1 MTLYIFKFMKCP
13 HCNQEHLEGTK
24 FCPETGKSLQF
35 YQSDLVSNN
44 CDKYLN
50 PTMSRFDGTEEVDVI
65 LKSAGKRLLNVVKVV
80 MEACGYG
87 LAASKYLVE
96 SAPAILRKNAP
107 LKEALALK
115 VELNVCGADV
125 EIQRYVSFPWST
137 SEDLKRGDVVLD
149 GIVLGGPYP
158 YEYTS
163 GNIVPLKEGSIE
175 YIPLCEG
182 VYALRPLLDTNEE
195 SFCHL
200 FTNPHIINEEFLS
213 RSQESVE
220 WMQVSLDCPLFE
232 DLCISSTN
240 EIANNIEVIEQLGYL
255 RIRNFVKPSPAY
267 NSFAC
272 FISTRPNTAGLF
284 VFIVLF
290 HDFLYFF
297 NDVITECVSFAG
309 GQEYLISKK

>member
-1 MTLYIFKFMKCP
+1 MKCP
-13 HCNQEHLEGTK
+13 HCNQEHPEGTK
-24 FCPETGKSLQF
+24 FCPETGKSMHF
-35 YQSDLVSNN
+35 YQSDLISNRY
-44 CDKYLN
+44 DKYLN
-50 PTMSRFDGTEEVDVI
+50 PTMSRFDGTEEVNII

-80 MEACGYG
+80 KESCGYG
-87 LAASKYLVE
+87 LAESKYLVE
-96 SAPAILRKNAP
+96 SAPVILRKNAP

-115 VELNVCGADV
+115 VELMVWGADV
-125 EIQRYVSFPWST
+125 EIQRYVSFPWSS

-158 YEYTS
+158 YEYSS
-163 GNIVPLKEGSIE
+163 GNLAPLKEGNIE

-182 VYALRPLLDTNEE
+182 VYALRPLFDINED
-195 SFCHL
+195 SFCRL
-200 FTNPHIINEEFLS
+200 FANPHIINEEFLS

-232 DLCISSTN
+232 NLGISSTN

-255 RIRNFVKPSPAY
+255 RVRNFVKLSPAHD
-267 NSFAC
+267 SIAC
-272 FISTRPNTAGLF
+272 FISTKPNTAGLF

-309 GQEYLISKK
+309 GQEYLISKYK